1 MLRIAIIEDAP
12 NIVGMLRELLTR
24 RVTGYAVET
33 ASDLPG
39 GLALVQSFHPDL
51 LVLDLVM
58 PGVDGA
64 LSAEAGRTI
73 LRYVRRESPGTRAI
87 ILSAEAD
94 QARDFLLEEGA
105 DDFFIKT
112 RQEDWRR
119 QKLLRQVERLIG
131 HWPARSEAS
140 QVLADRL
147 HSLTDRDRILV
158 ITGEDGVGKRALAEM
173 ICRCHGKPGAPDV
186 VSVCSDAPETI
197 LPRLWPPRERSHAL
211 PAGDTPVVLAGFE
224 CVRRLPH
231 AAQAEMAAALAQC
244 SAAGDR
250 ATTPRSVQTAIAVP
264 HLVITSRSQLSA
276 LLESGDLCQELYA
289 VLERFPEIAVPP
301 LRECLEDVPELVDY
315 FIRQVVQSDD
325 GEPPAASADALAA
338 IERYGRLSRWP
349 GNHGQVRQIIKDAV
363 ARMTGETLGP
373 GALHLPELADTAVV
387 RDYSF
392 LFVDVVQSRR
402 MKLGQDAG
410 LVHRSFDAYH
420 AAVAQ
425 WAERSHG
432 EVYSTSGDG
441 VMCRFARADDAV
453 RAARSIVNGLA
464 SFNVTGNRL
473 PMPFRVRVGIATGLA
488 PDVDSSSGG
497 RVAGE
502 VLDRAYAVQECAEP
516 GEIIVCEITLKSA
529 GSPPAT
535 PFDSGPIGGVPAFTL
550 E

>member
-12 NIVGMLRELLTR
+12 NIVGMLRDLLTR

-39 GLALVQSFHPDL
+39 GLALVQSFRPDL
-51 LVLDLVM
+51 LILDLVM
-58 PGVDGA
+58 PGVDGT
-64 LSAEAGRTI
+64 LSPESGRTI
-73 LRYVRRESPGTRAI
+73 LRYVRRESPRTRAI

-131 HWPARSEAS
+131 HQPARSGAS
-140 QVLADRL
+140 RALADRL
-147 HSLTDRDRILV
+147 HALTDRDRIVV

-197 LPRLWPPRERSHAL
+197 LARLRVPGGRSDAL
-211 PAGDTPVVLAGFE
+211 PVGDTPVVLAGFE
-224 CVRRLPH
+224 CVRRLPYV
-231 AAQAEMAAALAQC
+231 AQAGMAATLAQ
-244 SAAGDR
+244 SFGAGDR
-250 ATTPRSVQTAIAVP
+250 ATTPGSGQTAIPVP

-276 LLESGDLCQELYA
+276 LLESGDLCPELHA
-289 VLERFPEIAVPP
+289 VLERFPTIAVPP
-301 LRECLEDVPELVDY
+301 LRECPDDVPELVDY
-315 FIRQVVQSDD
+315 FIRQVAQSEN
-325 GEPPAASADALAA
+325 GEPPAVSAPAVAAL
-338 IERYGRLSRWP
+338 ERYGRLSRWP
-349 GNHGQVRQIIKDAV
+349 GNHGQLREIIKDAL
-363 ARMTGETLGP
+363 ARMAGGTIEPADLE
-373 GALHLPELADTAVV
+373 LPELADTAVV

-392 LFVDVVQSRR
+392 LFVDVVGSRR
-402 MKLGQDAG
+402 MKLGQDAD

-420 AAVAQ
+420 AAVARWVEQ
-425 WAERSHG
+425 SRG
-432 EVYSTSGDG
+432 EVYSSSGDG
-441 VMCRFARADDAV
+441 IMCRFARADDAV
-453 RAARSIVNGLA
+453 RAARSIMNGLGA
-464 SFNVTGNRL
+464 FNATGNRL
-473 PMPFRVRVGIATGLA
+473 QAPFRVRVGIATGPA
-488 PDVDSSSGG
+488 PDIDSSGGG

-516 GEIIVCEITLKSA
+516 GEIIVCENTLHSA

-535 PFDSGPIGGVPAFTL
+535 PVEGGPIGGVAAFTL